1 MQCGTPRGTI
11 SQLRPVN
18 CDQSIAIQSETLSRW
33 RVVGVEDVPP
43 VKREF
48 LSPMLALIQ
57 PAHGQV
63 RSPMGHR
70 LEPGAI
76 LRRRLCIALEDARLT
91 LGIDGVELE
100 LVLAAVGGARGQRV
114 LGEAGHLPSSL

>member
-11 SQLRPVN
+11 SQLRSVD
-18 CDQSIAIQSETLSRW
+18 CDTVGDTQRVW
-33 RVVGVEDVPP
+33 RVVEVEDVPP
-43 VKREF
+43 VKRG
-48 LSPMLALIQ
+48 LLAPMLALIQ

-76 LRRRLCIALEDARLT
+76 LRRRLSIALEDARLT
-91 LGIDGVELE
+91 IGIDGVQLE

-114 LGEAGHLPSSL
+114 LGEAGHLPTSL